1 VGVFEGKN
9 RSWQMLENVVGSPA
23 RWLRETVTRSPE
35 FMIANMLRDSLSVW
49 AMGGGPTVPI
59 ASTMKRSISN
69 LMSIPFR
76 RAEKGDQPSP
86 YSTTTKSYEILSRGS
101 AVGGFELSATHP
113 RKLKRVFAAATG
125 QKSATDNLFR
135 IWDAF
140 GEVSAISE
148 AATREL
154 VYEETYERLY
164 NRELIAKYPDENERR
179 RVAEGEA
186 IFQALEVLNF
196 SRRGSNPLVQLTA
209 AAIPFLNAR
218 FQGIDRLARAAF
230 LGEGIGEKQ
239 GREAKMQLIQR
250 GVLLGGVSMLYAM
263 LHYDDE
269 DFDKVRPEIQ
279 DDNWLIKLPWKGQG
293 LAGSVPAYFAIPIPF
308 EVGVIFKIWPEHLT
322 KYMLGGT
329 SDELARGVKD
339 SLANTMQLTLVPQI
353 VKPLIETV
361 TNYNFFTGGSIV
373 PEYMKPLGGY
383 GARPTTSETARV
395 LGEATGVSPLKIE
408 HLVRGYFAQWGVL
421 TLNIL
426 DLGMKTLTGKVE
438 PSMRVTDLVGVHRF
452 IRLGEG
458 GLKTRYYEQV
468 SQPIANAYAIVR
480 EIAKTDPEA
489 AREFAQ
495 KNKNLLA
502 LRSTNNAMKRRLDA
516 LRNRKKQAW
525 LAGARGEITP
535 ERLREID
542 DSVTRAEHQVLSNV
556 PLLLKLISE

>member
-1 VGVFEGKN
+1 
-9 RSWQMLENVVGSPA
+9 M
-23 RWLRETVTRSPE
+23 
-35 FMIANMLRDSLSVW
+35 
-49 AMGGGPTVPI
+49 
-59 ASTMKRSISN
+59 
-69 LMSIPFR
+69 
-76 RAEKGDQPSP
+76 
-86 YSTTTKSYEILSRGS
+86 
-101 AVGGFELSATHP
+101 
-113 RKLKRVFAAATG
+113 KRVFAAATG

-196 SRRGSNPLVQLTA
+196 SRRGSNPMVQLTA
-209 AAIPFLNAR
+209 AAVPFLNAR

-230 LGEGIGEKQ
+230 LGEGLGEAQ

-250 GVLLGGVSMLYAM
+250 GVFLGGVSMLYAM
-263 LHYDDE
+263 LNYDDE

-279 DDNWLIKLPWKGQG
+279 DDNWLLKLPWKGRD
-293 LAGSVPAYFAIPIPF
+293 LLGSIPAYFAIPIPF

-322 KYMLGGT
+322 KYMMGGT
-329 SDELARGVKD
+329 SDELVRGVKD

-353 VKPLIETV
+353 FKPAIETL
-361 TNYNFFTGGSIV
+361 TNHNFFTGGSIV

-395 LGEATGVSPLKIE
+395 LGAATGVSPLKIE
-408 HLVRGYFAQWGVL
+408 HLVRGYFAQWGVM
-421 TLNIL
+421 TLNTL
-426 DLGMKTLTGKVE
+426 DLGMRTLTGKVE

-495 KNKNLLA
+495 KNQHLLA
-502 LRSTNNAMKRRLDA
+502 LRSTKNAMDRRLDA
-516 LRNRKKQAW
+516 LRKRKKQAW
-525 LAGARGEITP
+525 FAGARGEITP